1 MSFFIPYLLDFPL
14 QDQVGAGLQGPDPLL
29 LGAHGAR
36 ASSSWNLLVP
46 HGGGKLA
53 GRSRRPRQLSAFF
66 IVSQSQRWCCL
77 QCGCAVLGALGL
89 LAGAGVGSWLL
100 GQCWALLSGGGGGQ
114 GLGAAWRH
122 KQMLNRHCVKMN
134 KLHSHLCCLDSKT
147 EKWLPN
153 GTGWMQVS
161 EGQLGPTILLLV
173 WIVHGFSQFPPPP
186 KVLLVR

>member
-14 QDQVGAGLQGPDPLL
+14 QDQVGAGLQGPDPIL

-100 GQCWALLSGGGGGQ
+100 GQCWALLSGEGWRTGSGGSMETQ
-114 GLGAAWRH
+114 ADAEQALCEDEQAPLSSVLFRQQDREVVTQW
-122 KQMLNRHCVKMN
+122 NRMDAGVRGTVGSYNPATCVDN
-134 KLHSHLCCLDSKT
+134 P
-147 EKWLPN
+147 W
-153 GTGWMQVS
+153 
-161 EGQLGPTILLLV
+161 
-173 WIVHGFSQFPPPP
+173 F
-186 KVLLVR
+186 